1 MRASAEPWGAP
12 DGVLG
17 FVHWAREVGM
27 GLERISVAIE
37 KGLLGRFDRWLRKRG
52 LSNRSEAVRDLIRS
66 RLVED
71 EQAESGSQAV
81 ASLTLIYDHE
91 QRELSDR
98 LVDAGHR
105 HQARVLSTMHV
116 HLDERLCLEVLAL
129 RGEAAELRHFA
140 DHLLGLKGVKHGR
153 LVMSSLRV

>member
-1 MRASAEPWGAP
+1 ME
-12 DGVLG
+12 
-17 FVHWAREVGM
+17 
-27 GLERISVAIE
+27 LERISVAIE
-37 KGLLGRFDRWLRKRG
+37 GPLLARFDRWLQKRG
-52 LSNRSEAVRDLIRS
+52 LSNRSEAVRDLVRA

-71 EQAESGSQAV
+71 EETVASGEAV
-81 ASLTLIYDHE
+81 ASLTLIYDHA

-98 LVDAGHR
+98 LIQAGHH

-129 RGEAAELRHFA
+129 RGKASELKHLA

-153 LVMSSLRV
+153 LVISSSRL

>member
-1 MRASAEPWGAP
+1 MEI
-12 DGVLG
+12 
-17 FVHWAREVGM
+17 
-27 GLERISVAIE
+27 ERISLAIE
-37 KGLLGRFDRWLRKRG
+37 RPLLARFDRWLKRRG
-52 LSNRSEAVRDLIRS
+52 LSNRSEAVRDLVRA

-71 EQAESGSQAV
+71 EDAQGDVEAV
-81 ASLTLIYDHE
+81 ASLTLLYDHE

-98 LVDAGHR
+98 LVAAGHH

-153 LVMSSLRV
+153 LVISSARL

>member
-1 MRASAEPWGAP
+1 ME
-12 DGVLG
+12 
-17 FVHWAREVGM
+17 
-27 GLERISVAIE
+27 LERISLAIE
-37 KGLLGRFDRWLRKRG
+37 KELLGRFDRWLRKRG
-52 LSNRSEAVRDLIRS
+52 LSNRSEAVRDLVRA

-71 EQAESGSQAV
+71 EEAEGRGESV

-98 LVDAGHR
+98 LITAGHH

-129 RGEAAELRHFA
+129 RG
-140 DHLLGLKGVKHGR
+140 KGGR
-153 LVMSSLRV
+153 SAPPG

>member
-1 MRASAEPWGAP
+1 ME
-12 DGVLG
+12 
-17 FVHWAREVGM
+17 
-27 GLERISVAIE
+27 LERISLAIE
-37 KGLLGRFDRWLRKRG
+37 KPLLARFDRWLCKRG
-52 LSNRSEAVRDLIRS
+52 LTNRSEAVRDLVRA

-71 EQAESGSQAV
+71 ESTAGDAEAV

-98 LVDAGHR
+98 LVDAGH
-105 HQARVLSTMHV
+105 HHHARVLSTMHV

-129 RGEAAELRHFA
+129 RGKATELRHLA

-153 LVMSSLRV
+153 LVISSARL

>member
-1 MRASAEPWGAP
+1 MEI
-12 DGVLG
+12 
-17 FVHWAREVGM
+17 
-27 GLERISVAIE
+27 ERISLAIE
-37 KGLLGRFDRWLRKRG
+37 KPLLARFDRWLKRRG
-52 LSNRSEAVRDLIRS
+52 LSNRSEAVRDLVRA

-71 EQAESGSQAV
+71 EDTQGEAEAV

-98 LVDAGHR
+98 LISAGH
-105 HQARVLSTMHV
+105 HHPARVLSTMHV

-129 RGEAAELRHFA
+129 RGKAADLRHFA

-153 LVMSSLRV
+153 LVISSARL